1 MVKVAQLNN
10 PRNITDNHHR
20 RLRIVIIIQ
29 VMLHI
34 LRHIGSLAN

>member
-10 PRNITDNHHR
+10 PRNITDSHH

-29 VMLHI
+29 VMLPI